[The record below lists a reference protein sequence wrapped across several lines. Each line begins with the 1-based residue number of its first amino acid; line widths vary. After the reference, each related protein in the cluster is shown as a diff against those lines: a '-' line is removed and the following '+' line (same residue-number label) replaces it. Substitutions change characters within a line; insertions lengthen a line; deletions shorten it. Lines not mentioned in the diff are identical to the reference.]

1 MRFFAR
7 FTLGTLA
14 LALGAAPLAAQGSPA
29 PAATGGLQGRVVSR
43 DSVPVPEAVISVAG
57 RSTRTDRSGFFSLR
71 DLPEGTHELETRRI
85 GFEPVTRRVT
95 IRAGRVEQTRI
106 VLNEVSYRLEAMR
119 TVAEGIRDDGR
130 LWMLRDFERRRSR
143 GTGVFLASEELR
155 YFYSIGTA
163 VASRTPGVREVRDEF
178 GNWSFV
184 FARCRQGGLGGG
196 GVAVYIDGMRAT
208 GGQDALSFY
217 RPNDVEAIE
226 IYRSVAELP
235 PEAVGDGCAAIFIWL
250 RRT

>member
-1 MRFFAR
+1 MR
-7 FTLGTLA
+7 LA
-14 LALGAAPLAAQGSPA
+14 FLAVVALGLSVTSLGAQGTPTPVSLGA
-29 PAATGGLQGRVVSR
+29 LQGRVLSR
-43 DSVPVPEAVISVAG
+43 DSVPVPDAVVTVAG
-57 RSTRTDRSGFFSLR
+57 RTARTDRAGFFSLR
-71 DLPEGTHELETRRI
+71 DLPPGTHQLETRRI
-85 GFEPVTRRVT
+85 GFEPVTRSIT
-95 IRAGRVEQTRI
+95 IRAGRMELTRI
-106 VLNEVSYRLEAMR
+106 VLNEVSHRLEAMR

-143 GTGVFLASEELR
+143 GTGVFLSRDELQH
-155 YFYSIGTA
+155 FYSIGTA
-163 VASRTPGVREVRDEF
+163 VASRTPGIREVRDQF

-184 FARCRQGGLGGG
+184 FTRCRQGGLGGG
-196 GVAVYIDGMRAT
+196 GVAVYIDGMRAS

-226 IYRSVAELP
+226 VYRSVAELP